1 MQESKMQTGRSI
13 WEYVYVYIYTYIL
26 SSIWKTMGERVV
38 GFYSQPLQMR
48 GWHRLLLMMWEF
60 SLKSCNLPSKSFVFL
75 YMIGCVGYVT
85 TQQYTQHNTA
95 VYTRQPRG
103 IHKTTQQYNW
113 MFCCSVVRLVG
124 WLVGWFVWLVWLVCL
139 FVCWFGLVRLG

>member
-1 MQESKMQTGRSI
+1 
-13 WEYVYVYIYTYIL
+13 
-26 SSIWKTMGERVV
+26 MGERVV

-95 VYTRQPRG
+95 VYTQHNRAVYTRQHSSIIG
-103 IHKTTQQYNW
+103 C
-113 MFCCSVVRLVG
+113 FVVRLFGWLVG
-124 WLVGWFVWLVWLVCL
+124 WLVGSFGLFGLFVCL
-139 FVCWFGLVRLG
+139 FVCWLG